1 MKSMEKSLVQSSSE
15 KKSLTLL
22 KQKEIFEKLANERI
36 DEIKDLNR
44 QTGFNNLVY

>member
-1 MKSMEKSLVQSSSE
+1 MKSMEKQLVQSSSE
-15 KKSLTLL
+15 KKYLTLL